1 MGAATSFSFSFVHTF
16 GILKHIAS
24 SVLRR
29 EAERIPGG
37 IVIEPFTVTK
47 TQAVQRLAVLL
58 AFAFLVRVCAGLLYY
73 NTFDLAWYRT
83 WALDLQNG
91 FFDCYSRMMEGRY
104 ALDYPPVYLV
114 FLAFVGWLYSLLPIL
129 DYGMTDMIAMKLFP
143 ILFDV
148 LAGLMLYFL
157 IRRQSETLGVLAAVL
172 WALNPTAIFNSA
184 YWGQTDG
191 MMICLLLLSFYM
203 VDNGRPLLGSVLFAV
218 TALTKM
224 QALYFTPVL
233 FLVLWRRY
241 SLQRALEGF
250 FSALGTGVAAF
261 LPFIIGGWKNR
272 GAAALLTPFEV
283 YFGGL
288 GKYPYIALNTYN
300 LYGIG
305 NLNWVPDNR
314 SLLFG
319 VLEEE
324 LGYRTGG
331 FTFSHLSLL
340 FMAAVLALTVYLVW
354 KGRKDVSLWLGC
366 FVLMQGLFM
375 LTTRM
380 HERYQIA
387 VLPFAAM
394 LYLLTRRGRWLGI
407 FASLSA
413 VTFVNQFMLLIR
425 NNTIND
431 PAAPWSPLFE
441 PVQSVMSVVNLA
453 LFAWSLY
460 EAWRLAFSEPE
471 CKPAEEAAPS
481 PAPECAAAEGKDGL
495 TR

>member
-1 MGAATSFSFSFVHTF
+1 
-16 GILKHIAS
+16 
-24 SVLRR
+24 
-29 EAERIPGG
+29 
-37 IVIEPFTVTK
+37 
-47 TQAVQRLAVLL
+47 
-58 AFAFLVRVCAGLLYY
+58 
-73 NTFDLAWYRT
+73 
-83 WALDLQNG
+83 
-91 FFDCYSRMMEGRY
+91 
-104 ALDYPPVYLV
+104 
-114 FLAFVGWLYSLLPIL
+114 
-129 DYGMTDMIAMKLFP
+129 
-143 ILFDV
+143 
-148 LAGLMLYFL
+148 
-157 IRRQSETLGVLAAVL
+157 
-172 WALNPTAIFNSA
+172 
-184 YWGQTDG
+184 
-191 MMICLLLLSFYM
+191 
-203 VDNGRPLLGSVLFAV
+203 
-218 TALTKM
+218 
-224 QALYFTPVL
+224 
-233 FLVLWRRY
+233 
-241 SLQRALEGF
+241 
-250 FSALGTGVAAF
+250 
-261 LPFIIGGWKNR
+261 
-272 GAAALLTPFEV
+272 
-283 YFGGL
+283 
-288 GKYPYIALNTYN
+288 
-300 LYGIG
+300 
-305 NLNWVPDNR
+305 
-314 SLLFG
+314 
-319 VLEEE
+319 
-324 LGYRTGG
+324 
-331 FTFSHLSLL
+331 
-340 FMAAVLALTVYLVW
+340 MAAVLALTVYLVW